1 MNKSVV
7 FGILM
12 LLGVFINALYAQDTL
27 PNFNIRDLNTKK
39 ILITWNNPYGAN
51 CLQLAV
57 QRSFDSLKY
66 FKTIYSAQSPELP
79 QNGVTEDRMPKDIK
93 VFYRIFFVLPG
104 GQYFFSKSI
113 GLKSFDLITPYEA
126 PKKTIVNT
134 QITPKNKS
142 KIIEP
147 EPKTDPKTNYPV
159 NAKIYISIYKQS
171 LDNFL
176 YDIEYSNYKRFKD
189 SIIRR
194 TKDTLY
200 TIDANRTI
208 IKPYIAPIVW
218 KPSNNIYTNAST
230 NFVTIYLPLVKYHK
244 YRLVVY
250 EENGTEFFQLK
261 EIKDAEL
268 ILDNSNFDH
277 AGWFYFDLY
286 QDEKLKEHNK
296 FRVQEPF

>member
-7 FGILM
+7 IGIMILM
-12 LLGVFINALYAQDTL
+12 GVFINTLYAQDTL

-39 ILITWNNPYGAN
+39 ILINWNNPFGAN

-79 QNGVTEDRMPKDIK
+79 QNGITEDRMPKDIK
-93 VFYRIFFVLPG
+93 VFYRIFFVLPS

-113 GLKSFDLITPYEA
+113 GLKSFDLIDPYSA
-126 PKKTIVNT
+126 QKNT
-134 QITPKNKS
+134 TITPQNTPNV
-142 KIIEP
+142 IEP
-147 EPKTDPKTNYPV
+147 DPKTNYPV

-176 YDIEYSNYKRFKD
+176 YDIEYNNYKRFKD

-230 NFVTIYLPLVKYHK
+230 SFVTIYLPLVKYHK

-250 EENGTEFFQLK
+250 EENGTELFQLK
-261 EIKDAEL
+261 DIKDAEL
-268 ILDNSNFDH
+268 ILDNSNFAH

-286 QDEKLKEHNK
+286 QDEKLREHNK